1 MSPAFPGDLGGGGG
15 SLRPCARLVENGR
28 VTNTGSTHCEPIEHP
43 PPSDTAIKRL
53 YATAFGCCKAG
64 CGQPLFRQ
72 SEETGAWLL
81 NSRVAHIHA
90 RREGGPRWDPQM
102 SEADNRG
109 YDNLLL
115 LCIPHAAE
123 VDDTPEHY
131 PADLLRSWKQTEV
144 DDCERHLRSWTLSD
158 ERVAEVAAA
167 SFDPQPL
174 LEQIAATLPF
184 SPRMRSRPE
193 ALARAE
199 ARARAKRSVRLAALV
214 PPDRVEEV
222 VTWMANHRD
231 PVVRVPEGQLR
242 VMVAPMGA
250 GKSEQALRWL
260 EEALHAAGEDAE
272 VEIPVWL
279 AAREVSGGLESVVT
293 AAIGGDP
300 VGACRIVIDDL
311 DSVSLREA
319 DYLLN
324 DARELVQVWPRASV
338 LATSRPGALVN
349 DQELLRVDPWPAERG
364 ADLLHMLV
372 GERVPWGLWS
382 QETVELLERPLSVL
396 ALATRLN
403 AGGDA
408 RVSRLRLLAD
418 LAGTIIRSRHSA
430 QATDETW
437 HDLAHLAA
445 RVLQGSAPVR
455 AASFGTEPRVRQ
467 LTATDLVV
475 NDRGFLTFALPLFE
489 QHFGARALAA
499 GIVTLESAAS
509 PAAFPRWRYALAFA
523 VSTSEDPVQEQL
535 MIQLARVNPAAAL
548 WVLGELAPGDART
561 EGWKDLT
568 DTTIIAM
575 IKRRRSTGQGSAG
588 EVQETSPAVLAAGW
602 LREAEQALLDGLG
615 PLAESLASH
624 HEGRLVRWGAWLE
637 SAHLTVAEARTAVP
651 PPEVVQLDSI
661 HPEITIA
668 SGWERWTQY
677 GFPDAELGRWP
688 WAQRRLR
695 ERLLRICRRRTLPTP
710 RTSRLARERLWYLGQ
725 FVTKFGTSQQPKV
738 IEVAAL
744 REKVADW
751 MVQVENSVNSTWQNA
766 GTTIESADVR
776 WLRAQLELET
786 GDLLE
791 PPWPAP
797 GRQHG
802 ARRWVWESYS
812 PELTLTIAT
821 GVLRDALVGYRELVE
836 LNFPNFGAA
845 LGLHSVLP
853 VRVDGLVARFDSDS
867 QRPDVEMVV
876 GFVQDPSL
884 GARSTPP
891 VNLRLVTG
899 RTDESLYEFGQARR
913 RAPRSAFGPPTVEQ
927 LQLGLHVA
935 RPATNL
941 AYEWLARDLKAVGWL
956 RDDVRYH
963 D

>member
-1 MSPAFPGDLGGGGG
+1 MRRTSSAP
-15 SLRPCARLVENGR
+15 R
-28 VTNTGSTHCEPIEHP
+28 EPIEHP
-43 PPSDTAIKRL
+43 PPSDTTVKRL
-53 YATAFGCCKAG
+53 YATAFGCCKPG

-72 SEETGAWLL
+72 NETTGAWLL

-90 RREGGPRWDPQM
+90 RSEGGPRWDPHM
-102 SEADNRG
+102 SEPGNRS

-123 VDDTPEHY
+123 IDDTPEYY
-131 PADLLRSWKQTEV
+131 PADLLRSWKQAEL
-144 DDCERHLRSWTLSD
+144 DNYERHHRSWTLSD
-158 ERVAEVAAA
+158 DEAAEVGAA

-184 SPRMRSRPE
+184 SPRMRSRAH
-193 ALARAE
+193 ALARAT
-199 ARARAKRSVRLAALV
+199 ASARAKRSVRLAALL
-214 PPDRVEEV
+214 PPDRVNDV

-242 VMVAPMGA
+242 VLVAPMGA

-279 AAREVSGGLESVVT
+279 AAREISGSLESVVT

-300 VGACRIVIDDL
+300 VKACRIVIDDL
-311 DSVSLREA
+311 DSISPKRA

-324 DARELVQVWPRASV
+324 DARELVQVWPRVSV
-338 LATSRPGALVN
+338 LATSRPGVPVN

-364 ADLLHMLV
+364 ADLLHVLV
-372 GERVPWGLWS
+372 GERLPPGLWS
-382 QETVELLERPLSVL
+382 QETVELLESPLSVL
-396 ALATRLN
+396 ALAARLN

-408 RVSRLRLLAD
+408 RVSRLQLLAG
-418 LAGTIIRSRHSA
+418 LAETIIRSRHSA

-437 HDLAHLAA
+437 HDLARLAA
-445 RVLQGSAPVR
+445 RVLEGPGPVR

-467 LTATDLVV
+467 LAATDLVV
-475 NDRGFLTFALPLFE
+475 NDSGVLTFALPLFE
-489 QHFGARALAA
+489 QHFGAQAITSSVVA
-499 GIVTLESAAS
+499 LESAAS

-523 VSTSEDPVQEQL
+523 VATSEAPVREQL
-535 MIQLARVNPAAAL
+535 MIRLARVNPAAAL
-548 WVLGELAPGDART
+548 WILGEVAPGDAHPAGGT
-561 EGWKDLT
+561 KDLT
-568 DTTIIAM
+568 DTAIVAM
-575 IKRRRSTGQGSAG
+575 IKRRRGAG
-588 EVQETSPAVLAAGW
+588 EGAAAEEPEPANPAILAAGW

-624 HEGRLVRWGAWLE
+624 HQGHLVRWGAWLE
-637 SAHLTVAEARTAVP
+637 SAYLTVAEARKTVP
-651 PPEVVQLDSI
+651 PPEVVQLASI

-668 SGWERWTQY
+668 SGWQRWTQY
-677 GFPDAELGRWP
+677 RFPDTELGRWL
-688 WAQRRLR
+688 WAQRRLQQ
-695 ERLLRICRRRTLPTP
+695 RLLTILRRRTLPVP
-710 RTSRLARERLWYLGQ
+710 RTSRLARERLWFLSQ
-725 FVTKFGTSQQPKV
+725 FVMKFGTSQQPKT

-751 MVQVENSVNSTWQNA
+751 MVKVENSVNSTWQGA

-776 WLRAQLELET
+776 WLHAQLELET
-786 GDLLE
+786 GELLE
-791 PPWPAP
+791 PPWPAADRP
-797 GRQHG
+797 YA
-802 ARRWVWESYS
+802 ARKWAWENYS

-853 VRVDGLVARFDSDS
+853 VHVDGLVARSDDDTQRS
-867 QRPDVEMVV
+867 QVEMVV
-876 GFVQDPSL
+876 ELVQDPSL
-884 GARSTPP
+884 GARSIPP
-891 VNLRLVTG
+891 VNLQLITDRA
-899 RTDESLYEFGQARR
+899 DESLYEFGRARR
-913 RAPRSAFGPPTVEQ
+913 RAPRSTFNPPTVEN
-927 LQLGLHVA
+927 LPLDLHVA

-941 AYEWLARDLKAVGWL
+941 AYRWLARDLKAVGWL
-956 RDDVRYH
+956 SDDVRYH